1 LVTDGTH
8 DTPKTLLDG
17 FPFIKAKQ
25 IANGYIDFD
34 DCEFIS
40 YEDHLKVISRSKP
53 EKGDTLFAHI
63 GATLGAT
70 AYINTDEE
78 FSIKNVALFK
88 PDPEK
93 IDPRYLYYLVLS
105 DEFQARIK
113 NYRTGAAQP
122 FVSLEILRNQSIKYF
137 ADITIQRKITVA
149 LSNYDDLIEIN
160 KHRIRI
166 LEQMAQ
172 SVYSEW
178 FGSVD
183 AKSLPEGWDV
193 AKLSDLVE
201 TQYGYTESANEI
213 EVGPKFV
220 RGMDINKNSYIKWN
234 EVPYCPISKDELPKY
249 KLSVWDIL
257 VIRMADP
264 GKAGIVEKE
273 IDAVFAS
280 YLIRLKIKSPKLS
293 PYFLFYFLLSNR
305 YKDYITGASTGTT
318 RKSASAGVI
327 TDIDI
332 FIPPDHLRQKF
343 EDHISFLRQLLN
355 NLLDKNVNL
364 RQTRDL
370 LLQRLMSG
378 EVDVDNIALELELE
392 E

>member
-1 LVTDGTH
+1 MSWKQTTLGEFVSLQRGYDLPDRDRRTGNVPVYGSAGITGYHNIARAKGPGVTVGRSGASFGEVNFSPIDYWPHNAVLFVTDFHGN
-8 DTPKTLLDG
+8 DERFAYYLL
-17 FPFIKAKQ
+17 KH
-25 IANGYIDFD
+25 IDFD
-34 DCEFIS
+34 NYNSGSAQPSLNRNYI
-40 YEDHLKVISRSKP
+40 YAIPVIVP
-53 EKGDTLFAHI
+53 PLPVQH
-63 GATLGAT
+63 
-70 AYINTDEE
+70 
-78 FSIKNVALFK
+78 
-88 PDPEK
+88 K
-93 IDPRYLYYLVLS
+93 IAAVLS
-105 DEFQARIK
+105 A
-113 NYRTGAAQP
+113 
-122 FVSLEILRNQSIKYF
+122 
-137 ADITIQRKITVA
+137 
-149 LSNYDDLIEIN
+149 YDDLIEIN

-364 RQTRDL
+364 RQTCDL

-378 EVDVDNIALELELE
+378 EVDVSEMEIV
-392 E
+392 